1 MSSRAER
8 SAPDRPRAS
17 FDEPS
22 HTEGGETSSRP
33 RAQVDRR
40 SSPPP
45 LPQPVAPPAE
55 WTIEDARQLYNIEGW
70 GIGYFDINEHGH
82 VTVHP
87 TKEPERG
94 LDLYDLA
101 FNLQAQGVGLPILL
115 RFPDIIRTR
124 IETLVSRF

>member
-8 SAPDRPRAS
+8 STPGRSRAATTDAPAAPEAS
-17 FDEPS
+17 TPDD
-22 HTEGGETSSRP
+22 TARP

-40 SSPPP
+40 ANPP
-45 LPQPVAPPAE
+45 APPVQAE

-101 FNLQAQGVGLPILL
+101 VNLQEQGVGLPILL
-115 RFPDIIRTR
+115 P
-124 IETLVSRF
+124 